1 MSSLYIHIPYCKQK
15 CHYCNFYSTANFKN
29 RNNLI
34 NSIIREIKYR
44 SNYLIDKKLESI
56 YFGGG
61 TPSILSNGELE
72 KIFIEIRNQFKID
85 KDCEITFEANPD
97 DISISKLDEIKEFG
111 INRLSIGIQSFDDDI
126 LNKLN
131 RVHNSKDAIKSIE
144 LAKLK
149 GYNNISIDL
158 IYGIPGLTMDKWI
171 SNLEIFRQLNLPHLS
186 SYFLTVE
193 EKTALDVLIRK
204 GKYPKLNEKEGLA
217 HYDYLQEFILKN
229 NYDQYEISN
238 FSRDGKISRHN
249 SNYWKNK
256 PYLGIGPSAHSFNLN
271 SRQWNKSSII
281 KYIEDVDKLN
291 FDSDVEVLSEK
302 DKFNEFIML
311 GLRTSFGINL
321 EEVKFRFGKKYF
333 EYLSSYINSSLN
345 SENLLFTNNILKLSS
360 KGKKHADGIAS
371 DLFIV

>member
-72 KIFIEIRNQFKID
+72 KIFIEIRNQFTID